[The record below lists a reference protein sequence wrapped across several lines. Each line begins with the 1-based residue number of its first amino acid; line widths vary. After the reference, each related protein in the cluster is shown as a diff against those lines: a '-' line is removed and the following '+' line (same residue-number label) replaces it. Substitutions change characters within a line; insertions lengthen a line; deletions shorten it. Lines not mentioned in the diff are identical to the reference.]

1 MRTLACVLLLN
12 SVCSFGVF
20 AQPLTRQI
28 EPVPFSQV
36 QINDIF
42 WKPRIEKVQT
52 ATLPVCMDYTENKT
66 GRIRNFEKA
75 ARKQGTHEG
84 IYFDDSDVYKVIEG
98 IAYTL
103 KTNRDAALER
113 KADEWIDKIAAAQ
126 QPDGYLNTYYTLKG
140 LDQRWTDM
148 EKHEDYCAGHLI
160 EAAVAYYEATGKR
173 KLLDVA
179 IRFANHIDEQFRLKN
194 KHWVVGHQE
203 PELALVKLYDVTKDE
218 RYLKLSEW
226 LLEQRGHGHGRGV
239 IWSDPHF
246 NGASY
251 CQDDVPVNQITDIK
265 GHAVR
270 AMYLYTGMA
279 DVAAKLKR
287 NDYVLALKRVWADVV
302 ERNMYITGGIGSSA
316 KNEGFT
322 DDYDLPNESAYCE
335 TCASVGMVY
344 WNQRM
349 NGLLAESKY
358 VDVLERSLYN
368 GALAGVQLTG
378 DLFFYVNPLSADG
391 RHHRRPWYGT
401 ACCPSNVS
409 RLMPSVGG
417 YVYGTSA
424 KGLWVNLFLSN
435 TAKVPIAGQ
444 SVTLSQQTN
453 YPWDGH
459 VSLTLNPTRKS
470 KFELRLRIPAWCKA
484 YSVAINGQKLSGS
497 SQQENGYLVLKRTWQ
512 ANDVVTLDLAMPVEV
527 VAADPRV
534 KANVGKRAIQRG
546 PLVYCVEEV
555 DNSALPWKDIAFDGS
570 TQFEVVPQQTQL
582 NGATMIKATTK
593 GQTATLIPYYA
604 WDNRR
609 PGHMKVW
616 IDYKE

>member
-1 MRTLACVLLLN
+1 MKKVVCLLLLSYGSWPG
-12 SVCSFGVF
+12 SV
-20 AQPLTRQI
+20 AQKLSRQI

-36 QINDIF
+36 NINDAF

-75 ARKQGTHEG
+75 ALKQGQHEG

-160 EAAVAYYEATGKR
+160 EAAVAYFEATGKR

-194 KHWVVGHQE
+194 NHWVVGHQE

-226 LLEQRGHGHGRGV
+226 LLEQRGHGYGRGA
-239 IWSDPHF
+239 IWSSPHF
-246 NGASY
+246 SGATY

-287 NDYVLALKRVWADVV
+287 PDYVLALKRVWADVV

-322 DDYDLPNESAYCE
+322 EDYDLPNESAYCE

-378 DLFFYVNPLSADG
+378 DLFFYVNPLAADG

-424 KGLWVNLFLSN
+424 KSLWVNLFLSN
-435 TAKVPIAGQ
+435 TANLQVAGQ
-444 SVTLSQQTN
+444 TVSVSQQTN
-453 YPWDGH
+453 YPWDGN
-459 VSLTLNPTRKS
+459 VSLSLNPTRKS
-470 KFELRLRIPAWCKA
+470 KFKLRLRIPAWCKA
-484 YSVAINGQKLSGS
+484 YTLSINGQTLNKEVK
-497 SQQENGYLVLKRTWQ
+497 QENGYVVLTRTWQ
-512 ANDVVTLDLAMPVEV
+512 PNDVVKLSMDMPVEM

-546 PLVYCVEEV
+546 PLVYCLEEV
-555 DNSALPWKDIAFDGS
+555 DNKNLSWKDLFFDS
-570 TQFEVVPQQTQL
+570 TTQFEVVQQSELL
-582 NGATMIKATTK
+582 NGATMIRATTK
-593 GQTATLIPYYA
+593 GQIATLIPYYA
-604 WDNRR
+604 WDNRS

-616 IDYKE
+616 VDYKE